1 MHRAILLI
9 LTLSL
14 TAGCAGR
21 LARPRAASGLKEAVR
36 QLRYTPEAFQA
47 DYQDY
52 RLAETPGHARAVRDQ
67 MVYRILAETELHF
80 RAYETKLRVSRGRL
94 RFGSDLLQLS
104 LASSAG
110 IVNGE
115 RGKTILATLLS
126 ATTGASLSYS
136 QSFFEEKTTE
146 AILARVNR
154 DRSLIRSRIVG
165 RLEEPAAEYPF
176 EAAWSDL
183 IEFFYA
189 GTLESGLRS
198 LHEQALGGQD

>member
-1 MHRAILLI
+1 MRTISLL
-9 LTLSL
+9 LVVSLS
-14 TAGCAGR
+14 AGCAGR

-36 QLRYTPEAFQA
+36 QLRYTPEAFAAEYQA
-47 DYQDY
+47 Y
-52 RLAETPGHARAVRDQ
+52 RLAASPEHAKSIRDQ
-67 MVYRILAETELHF
+67 MVYRILAETELYF

-115 RGKTILATLLS
+115 RGKTILASLLG

-146 AILARVNR
+146 AILVRVNA
-154 DRSLIRSRIVG
+154 DRARIRAHIVA
-165 RLEEPAAEYPF
+165 RLAEPAADYPF
-176 EAAWSDL
+176 EAAWTDL

-198 LHEQALGGQD
+198 LHNQALSR

>member
-9 LTLSL
+9 LTLGL
-14 TAGCAGR
+14 AAGCAGR
-21 LARPRAASGLKEAVR
+21 LARPRTASGLEEAVR
-36 QLRYTPEAFQA
+36 QLRYTREAFQT
-47 DYQDY
+47 DYQAY
-52 RLAETPGHARAVRDQ
+52 RLAETPDHARAVRDQ

-80 RAYETKLRVSRGRL
+80 RVYETKLRVSRGRL